1 MSFIYQLNTYVPS
14 AGQVFY
20 GISRDGV
27 VLSASELSSGLH
39 TLCYGRFAQAS
50 TSVHA
55 AHVDCDLADGNYL
68 LWLGTGDPLY
78 LNTPDGVKFS
88 VQSTNGMNPHN
99 NGRPAQAGPPNGRNP
114 GPPNGM
120 NPNQAGPPN
129 GMNPNQAG
137 PPNGRN
143 PNQAGPP
150 NGMNPNQAGSPNGIN
165 PNLHP
170 NVTNEAFTKC
180 CNSTKI
186 GKISIRFVSVKL

>member
-1 MSFIYQLNTYVPS
+1 M
-14 AGQVFY
+14 
-20 GISRDGV
+20 
-27 VLSASELSSGLH
+27 
-39 TLCYGRFAQAS
+39 
-50 TSVHA
+50 
-55 AHVDCDLADGNYL
+55 
-68 LWLGTGDPLY
+68 
-78 LNTPDGVKFS
+78 NTPDGVKFS

-120 NPNQAGPPN
+120 TPNQAGPPN

-150 NGMNPNQAGSPNGIN
+150 NGMNPNQAGPPNGIN